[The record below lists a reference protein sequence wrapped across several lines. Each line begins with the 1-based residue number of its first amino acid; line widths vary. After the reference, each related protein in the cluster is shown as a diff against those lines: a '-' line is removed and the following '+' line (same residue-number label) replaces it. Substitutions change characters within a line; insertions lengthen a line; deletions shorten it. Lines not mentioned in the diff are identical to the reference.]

1 MTKKAK
7 RKTASPVG
15 SSFDDFLAE
24 EGMLESSTATA
35 VKRVL
40 AWQLQQE
47 MEQRQLTKTAM
58 AAEMK
63 TSRLQ
68 LDRLL
73 DPNNLGVSLETLQRA
88 ASVIGKDIRI
98 GLV

>member
-1 MTKKAK
+1 MTKNTR
-7 RKTASPVG
+7 RKSPVG
-15 SSFDDFLAE
+15 SEFSDFLAE
-24 EGMLESSTATA
+24 EGILEATTATA

-63 TSRLQ
+63 TSRSQ

-88 ASVIGKDIRI
+88 ASVIGKNIHIELR
-98 GLV
+98 